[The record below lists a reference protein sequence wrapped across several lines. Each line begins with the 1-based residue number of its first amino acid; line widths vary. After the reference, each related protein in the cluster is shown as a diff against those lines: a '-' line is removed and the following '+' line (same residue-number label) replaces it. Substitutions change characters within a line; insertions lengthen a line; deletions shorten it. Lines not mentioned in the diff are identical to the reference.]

1 MVHSGIRVLF
11 EGENFA
17 RLMSGLWTSIW
28 IAALSLLIGLVLGT
42 VFGVLR
48 ATHSQGNI
56 IMRVIMKVI
65 HFILRLYLEF
75 FRIVPTVV
83 LLYLVYYILP
93 RQLHV
98 NWPATWMAVLAF
110 SLWVAAEFSDIVRGA
125 LESVPKSQRE
135 SGLALGLSN
144 MQLFRYVLL
153 PQAVKLELPATINLA
168 TRVVKTTSLLMLIS
182 VVEVINVGQQ
192 IIEAN
197 NQQYPTGVFWVY
209 GLIFILYFI
218 LDYPL
223 SVLSKRLTAEQK

>member
-1 MVHSGIRVLF
+1 MVHSGIKVLF
-11 EGENFA
+11 EGENFS

-28 IAALSLLIGLVLGT
+28 IAAISLVIGLALGT
-42 VFGVLR
+42 LFGILR
-48 ATHSQGNI
+48 TGRS
-56 IMRVIMKVI
+56 KVI
-65 HFILRLYLEF
+65 RFILRLYLEF

-93 RQLHV
+93 RQLHI

-125 LESVPKSQRE
+125 LESVPKNQRE
-135 SGLALGLSN
+135 SGLALGLN
-144 MQLFRYVLL
+144 NAQLFRYVLL

-223 SVLSKRLTAEQK
+223 SALSKKLTAKQK